1 MIRAKQGIGMIN
13 IYVIKNLKNGHQYI
27 DYTEKPL
34 NRMWKEMLQKY
45 ESENTALYMAMR
57 YYGISN
63 FKISIL
69 EEYYNSDIDDRM
81 EYWFNRYNPE
91 YNLDVLEHNVTR
103 ERHTKTKRKWGI
115 QRTKK
120 PSHKHDTNTIK
131 CRHVET
137 GKLKTLHGWK
147 AAAEFC
153 NGTVESIKRSIKRD
167 GTAYGYKW
175 WVYKQAKDI
184 RRKVYGVHKE
194 GHITPIFNSIKL
206 AMLAMG
212 GDDRGKGICTS
223 IKWKQRWKGYMWYY
237 AED

>member
-1 MIRAKQGIGMIN
+1 MFN
-13 IYVIKNLKNGHQYI
+13 IYVIKNLENGHQYI
-27 DYTEKPL
+27 DYTDLPL
-34 NRMWKEMLQKY
+34 NKKWKEILQKY
-45 ESENTALYMAMR
+45 ETENSSLFMGMR
-57 YYGISN
+57 HYGIAS

-69 EEYYNSDIDDRM
+69 EEYYNANIDERM

-103 ERHTKTKRKWGI
+103 ERHTKTKRRWGY

-120 PSHKHDTNTIK
+120 PPSKHDTNTIK

-147 AAAEFC
+147 AAAAFC

-184 RRKVYGVHKE
+184 KRKVYGIHKE
-194 GHITPIFNSIKL
+194 GHITPVFDSITA
-206 AMLAMG
+206 AMKAMG
-212 GDDRGKGICTS
+212 ADDRGKGICTS
-223 IKWKQRWKGYMWYY
+223 IKWGQRWKGYMWFY
-237 AED
+237 ADVQ